1 MHHRDHPTSLRER
14 AVQAGLWSMA
24 GLGLS
29 VIIRFGSN
37 LLMTRLLAPEMFGVM
52 AIASTV
58 LVGLAMF
65 SDLGLKQN
73 VVQSAR
79 GHEMIYLNTAW
90 TIQII
95 RGLILFLV
103 GITASLIIFALNS
116 FGKLPV
122 HSVYATPVLPYV
134 IAFLSCTAIVQG
146 LESTK
151 LHEASR
157 KLLFGRVTCVD
168 LLAQMTGLIGMVSW
182 ASVDRSIWALV
193 AGSFLSSMARAI
205 LSHACLSGTPNRLHW
220 DSAIFWEIIGF
231 GKWIFLS
238 SVIGFLVL
246 NGDRLILG
254 GLVDSATLG
263 VYVVAYL
270 LASTADLVVSKAVFD
285 VSLPVF
291 SEIVRL
297 RPTQLRASYYKL
309 HAIAAFPSYF
319 CSGFLLI
326 AGQAVVSLLYDSR
339 YAQAGW
345 MLEILSLGLLAIPF
359 RVATECFIALGMPQ
373 IPSLVSMVRLITLF
387 VATPASF
394 VLFGLTG
401 ALWGIVLSAL
411 SWLPIQ
417 IFFKRKFDLF
427 ELKNEL
433 FPISF
438 LIIGLLAGC
447 VFNFTIKSFNE

>member
-1 MHHRDHPTSLRER
+1 MHHRDQPTSLRER
-14 AVQAGLWSMA
+14 AVKAGLWSVA

-58 LVGLAMF
+58 FVGLAMF
-65 SDLGLKQN
+65 SDVGLKQN

-79 GHEMIYLNTAW
+79 GHEIIYLNTAW
-90 TIQII
+90 TIQIL

-116 FGKLPV
+116 FGKMPV

-134 IAFLSCTAIVQG
+134 IAFLSGTALVQG

-157 KLLFGRVTCVD
+157 QLLFGRITFVD
-168 LLAQMTGLIGMVSW
+168 LLAQMIGLIGMISW
-182 ASVDRSIWALV
+182 ASVDRSIWALI

-220 DSAIFWEIIGF
+220 DSAIFGEIIRF

-238 SVIGFLVL
+238 SIVGFLVL

-270 LASTADLVVSKAVFD
+270 LVSTADLVLSKAVSD
-285 VSLPVF
+285 VSLPAF
-291 SEIVRL
+291 SEIVRE

-309 HAIAAFPSYF
+309 HAIAASSSYF
-319 CSGFLLI
+319 CSGFLVI
-326 AGQAVVSLLYDSR
+326 GGQAVVSLLYDSR

-345 MLEILSLGLLAIPF
+345 MLQILSVGLLTIPF
-359 RVATECFIALGMPQ
+359 RVATECFLALGMPQ

-387 VATPASF
+387 VLTPAGF
-394 VLFGLTG
+394 ALFGLTG
-401 ALWGIVLSAL
+401 ALWGIALSGL

-417 IFFKRKFDLF
+417 IFFKVKFDLF
-427 ELKNEL
+427 ALKNEL
-433 FPISF
+433 FPLNF
-438 LIIGLLAGC
+438 LILGLLAGC
-447 VFNFTIKSFNE
+447 VFNFTIKSFN